1 MTCLLFG
8 IRIYMGEVGYMS
20 NMDFMAG
27 MVVFVVI
34 VGFLYNTF
42 FNGEDWDE

>member
-1 MTCLLFG
+1 MIHLHIG
-8 IRIYMGEVGYMS
+8 IKNYDMEVGYMS
-20 NMDFMAG
+20 NIDFMVG